1 MPDSEIK
8 IYPSAQHLAEVLAS
22 EIASLANEASDQGSK
37 FNIALSG
44 GTTPKRLFDTLSEI
58 YSEDI
63 PWEIV
68 HFYWSDERCVPPD
81 HPDSNYGFA
90 LEHILR
96 SVPIPSRNI
105 HYIRGDANPEE
116 EAVRYSDEILE
127 NIDKADGLPRFD
139 MVLLGLGSDGHTA
152 SIFSDRMDL
161 LSPEKVC
168 STAIHPENGQKRI
181 TITGEIINNAA
192 IVAFIVTG
200 VEKSG
205 IVAAILEDHD
215 EADDYPA
222 AYIYPENGI
231 LKWYLDE
238 DAATDLQ

>member
-22 EIASLANEASDQGSK
+22 EIASLANEASEQGLR

-44 GTTPKRLFDTLSEI
+44 GTTPKRLYNVLSEI

-63 PWEIV
+63 PWEAV
-68 HFYWSDERCVPPD
+68 HLYWSDERCVPSD

-90 LEHILR
+90 LEHIIR
-96 SVPIPSRNI
+96 SVPIPGRNI
-105 HYIRGDANPEE
+105 HQIKGDAEPEQ
-116 EAVRYSDEILE
+116 EAARYSSEILD
-127 NIDKADGLPRFD
+127 NIELSGGLPRFD
-139 MVLLGLGSDGHTA
+139 MILLGIGSDGHTA

-161 LSPEKVC
+161 LSSEKIC
-168 STAIHPENGQKRI
+168 ATAVHPESGQKRI
-181 TITGEIINNAA
+181 TLTGDIINNAS

-200 VEKSG
+200 LEKSG
-205 IVAAILEDHD
+205 VVAAILDDHE
-215 EADDYPA
+215 EADEYPA
-222 AYIYPENGI
+222 AYIYPEDGI